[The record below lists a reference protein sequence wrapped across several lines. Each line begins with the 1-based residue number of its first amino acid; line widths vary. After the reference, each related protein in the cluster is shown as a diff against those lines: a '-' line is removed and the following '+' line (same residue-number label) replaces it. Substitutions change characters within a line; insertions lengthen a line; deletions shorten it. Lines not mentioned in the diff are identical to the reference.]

1 MKHHLYLYNDHE
13 HSFNYVWT
21 ALIEVL
27 GQLPLQAEQC
37 CLIAD
42 EKGKCH
48 IKQSN
53 DIIEINNYAKELN
66 ENFNLKVE
74 ILTKNYL

>member
-1 MKHHLYLYNDHE
+1 MKHHLYLYNDSE
-13 HSFNYVWT
+13 HSFKYVWT

-42 EKGKCH
+42 QNGKCQV
-48 IKQSN
+48 KQSD
-53 DIIEINNYAKELN
+53 DIMEIQGYKEQF
-66 ENFNLKVE
+66 EEFDLKVE
-74 ILTKNYL
+74 ILNENYA